1 MKIQLASTLPFTP
14 VQLDTRHVTPRR
26 TVGQLHGTQDGVEY
40 RLPVYEFRHSDDDA
54 IHYKVDMSEKVFV
67 DSNHSLSLHAANDN
81 DVEASEG
88 LVWMEHDDSVTY
100 KPYSFLVM
108 NAMSQLVG
116 NWDGVVYRTPS
127 GERLRE
133 SAFKATLQI
142 IDACVCPTNGL
153 WVMVQL
159 SGEVSANLP
168 PLNANIRQ
176 MGWVPVAS

>member
-14 VQLDTRHVTPRR
+14 VQLDKRHASPRR
-26 TVGQLHGTQDGVEY
+26 TVGQLHGVENGLEY

-54 IHYKVDMSEKVFV
+54 IHYKVDLAEKAYL
-67 DSNHSLSLHAANDN
+67 DADHQLSLNAANDDN
-81 DVEASEG
+81 HDTQPSVIW
-88 LVWMEHDDSVTY
+88 LEHDDSLSY

-108 NAMSQLVG
+108 NAMSRLVG
-116 NWDGVVYRTPS
+116 DWDGVVYRTPS

-142 IDACVCPTNGL
+142 VDSCVCPSNGL

-159 SGEVSANLP
+159 SGENP
-168 PLNANIRQ
+168 GNAAPSNADVRQ